1 MKFLLG
7 RQEPSLRLRGLLGR
21 LGWGGVG
28 HCRCFRL
35 RPPRERE
42 WCRVGM
48 ADCPATPLSEPD
60 WRISHP
66 ALWTISQNAKLI
78 CEPEAAGRWCFN
90 HWPSSEFRQPM
101 NHAKPYASWTPKRAL
116 LCHTPR
122 LLHAVLAAVPSLAPF
137 RTKCRNRN
145 RGRFCCRMA
154 IARTRRRTCAS
165 SPLQLRIASWSQI
178 RKYAPTLLCRC

>member
-1 MKFLLG
+1 MKTVWRG
-7 RQEPSLRLRGLLGR
+7 RMLNTVGGWRLSRNDSIGSVVLAASSSARVSL
-21 LGWGGVG
+21 
-28 HCRCFRL
+28 FS
-35 RPPRERE
+35 
-42 WCRVGM
+42 RVGM

-66 ALWTISQNAKLI
+66 ALWTIFQNAKLI

-90 HWPSSEFRQPM
+90 HWPSSEFRRPM
-101 NHAKPYASWTPKRAL
+101 NHAKPYALWTPKRAL

-178 RKYAPTLLCRC
+178 RKYAPHPSM

>member
-1 MKFLLG
+1 MASKSKVAAKKQASSAKKISFYLIAIPVLAFFIKLIIMSNA
-7 RQEPSLRLRGLLGR
+7 R
-21 LGWGGVG
+21 
-28 HCRCFRL
+28 
-35 RPPRERE
+35 
-42 WCRVGM
+42 RVGM

-66 ALWTISQNAKLI
+66 ALWTIFQNAKLI

-90 HWPSSEFRQPM
+90 HWPSSEFRRPM
-101 NHAKPYASWTPKRAL
+101 NHAKPYALWTPKRAL

-178 RKYAPTLLCRC
+178 RKYAPHPSM